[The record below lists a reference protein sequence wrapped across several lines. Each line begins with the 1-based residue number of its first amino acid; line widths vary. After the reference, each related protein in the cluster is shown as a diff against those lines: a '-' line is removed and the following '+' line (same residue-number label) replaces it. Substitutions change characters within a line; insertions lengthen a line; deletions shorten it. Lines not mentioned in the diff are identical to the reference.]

1 MLNLKKENIAE
12 IDIHIQNAFK
22 SKIRESKLFALL
34 RLVDKKGAPVNAPDN
49 EYLNGVKV
57 IEYKKDF
64 FIGFI
69 KTEFKNKSFKLQTFS
84 LTKI

>member
-1 MLNLKKENIAE
+1 MIHIKPKNVSE
-12 IDIHIQNAFK
+12 IDLHIIDAFN
-22 SKIRESKLFALL
+22 SKIRGSKLFALL
-34 RLVDKKGAPVNAPDN
+34 KLIDKKGNPVNAPEN

-64 FIGFI
+64 LIGFV
-69 KTEFKNKSFKLQTFS
+69 KTEFKNKSFKLQTIS